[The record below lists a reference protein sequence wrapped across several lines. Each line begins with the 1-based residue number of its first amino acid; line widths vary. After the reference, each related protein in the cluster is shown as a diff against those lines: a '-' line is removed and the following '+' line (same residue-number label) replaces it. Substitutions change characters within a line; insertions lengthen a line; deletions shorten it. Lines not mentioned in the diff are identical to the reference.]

1 MKGKTVKES
10 AITSSHLMLIK
21 DSGNFIFDG
30 GKTIPMVH
38 GGILMTLMDEI
49 AGMVATKHAGTH
61 VATACIDMQFIAPA
75 FAGNRMI
82 LRSSVNYTTKTSMEI
97 GVRIE
102 AEDMKN
108 GVIKHTNSCYL
119 VAVAIND
126 TGKPIDIPSII
137 PETKDEQRRFN
148 EAKIRNEER
157 LKKRIKN

>member
-1 MKGKTVKES
+1 
-10 AITSSHLMLIK
+10 
-21 DSGNFIFDG
+21 
-30 GKTIPMVH
+30 
-38 GGILMTLMDEI
+38 MTLMDEI

>member
-10 AITSSHLMLIK
+10 AIISSHLMLIK
-21 DSGNFIFDG
+21 HSGNFIFDA

-49 AGMVATKHAGTH
+49 AGMVATKHSGTQ
-61 VATACIDMQFIAPA
+61 VATACIDMQFVSPA

-82 LRSSVNYTTKTSMEI
+82 LKSSVNYTTKTSMEI
-97 GVRIE
+97 GIRIE

-108 GVIKHTNSCYL
+108 GTVKHTNSCYL

-126 TGKPIDIPSII
+126 AGKPMEIPAII
-137 PETKDEQRRFN
+137 PETEDEKRRFN
-148 EAKIRNEER
+148 DAKIRNEER
-157 LKKRIKN
+157 LRKRIKN

>member
-1 MKGKTVKES
+1 
-10 AITSSHLMLIK
+10 
-21 DSGNFIFDG
+21 
-30 GKTIPMVH
+30 
-38 GGILMTLMDEI
+38 MTLMDEI

-82 LRSSVNYTTKTSMEI
+82 LRSSVNNTTKTSMEI

-102 AEDMKN
+102 AEDMKT

-126 TGKPIDIPSII
+126 TGKPTDIPSII

>member
-30 GKTIPMVH
+30 GKTTPMVH

-102 AEDMKN
+102 AEDMKT

-126 TGKPIDIPSII
+126 TGKPTDIPSII